1 MRIEDLLRSS
11 LPLAYKFIA
20 LVVAVATAGGLYAFL
35 RYREAQL
42 ASAASLSFDSAV
54 AQQLDSTD
62 ARAPHPAVVLGQ
74 SILSDSVI
82 ATLIPQANL
91 AAPSSADAIGE
102 FRARLE
108 LTQPNAGL
116 LRVRYRDPDPAQ
128 AVAAANAVANALTEW
143 SPSTSSV
150 PVSTSAENAQ
160 AAPASG
166 PKPVPTSAAPHHATA
181 TEPSLAAALEGLQ
194 TQLSAADQEVLAK
207 SSSQAEHDRQR
218 HLESQVRVAQQKLND
233 LRKEFAHSG
242 SASGGQARLDA
253 IQQGLAH
260 FWPSTAG
267 LSTAGTS
274 EAQLSYEREQL
285 TRDIGI
291 VEQQQQAAERSD
303 AANSASADRP
313 SQQAAPVASQPQPA
327 STAAVLS
334 PLVSGAATNPFH
346 LEHMAG
352 LPALVAWWPSAVI
365 GCFCGLLWW
374 GFAFVRY
381 RSSSESDDVFDLPEE
396 SARSANRLLNFDVS
410 VPADSRPEWIE
421 AYPAK
426 TSSPKRASFT
436 FDSESVS
443 EPVPHRSPSPET
455 PFPETPSPESQP
467 PEPIQSAIVETV
479 PVPDNPT
486 EPAESPTD
494 TALAQAPSAA
504 DAAAQVPAP
513 EEQDR
518 IFHEKSVETADP
530 WEEEIR
536 KTLLQTT
543 IARMLD
549 PQIGAEDIAPAKG
562 PARDAGPPTS
572 EPDRLTG

>member
-20 LVVAVATAGGLYAFL
+20 VVVAVATATGLYAFL
-35 RYREAQL
+35 RYREVQL

-62 ARAPHPAVVLGQ
+62 KRVRHPAVVLGQ

-82 ATLIPQANL
+82 ATLIPQADL
-91 AAPSSADAIGE
+91 AASSTADAIGE
-102 FRARLE
+102 FRTHLE

-128 AVAAANAVANALTEW
+128 AVAAANAVANALAAW
-143 SPSTSSV
+143 SPST
-150 PVSTSAENAQ
+150 TSAPGPAANAQ
-160 AAPASG
+160 TAPASG
-166 PKPVPTSAAPHHATA
+166 PKPVPASAAAPQHAA
-181 TEPSLAAALEGLQ
+181 VAEPSLAAALRELQ
-194 TQLSAADQEVLAK
+194 AQLSAADQQAFAK
-207 SSSQAEHDRQR
+207 SSSQSEHDRQR
-218 HLESQVRVAQQKLND
+218 HLESQVRAAQQKLND

-242 SASGGQARLDA
+242 SASGGQARMDA
-253 IQQGLAH
+253 IEQALAH

-274 EAQLSYEREQL
+274 EAQLAYEREQL
-285 TRDIGI
+285 TRDIGA
-291 VEQQQQAAERSD
+291 VEQQQQAAQRSE
-303 AANSASADRP
+303 AANSALANRP
-313 SQQAAPVASQPQPA
+313 TQQTVPLASQPQPA
-327 STAAVLS
+327 SAGVIS
-334 PLVSGAATNPFH
+334 PPVSGVATNPFH
-346 LEHMAG
+346 PERMAG
-352 LPALVAWWPSAVI
+352 LPAPVAWWPSAVI

-374 GFAFVRY
+374 GFAFLRY
-381 RSSSESDDVFDLPEE
+381 RSSSESDDFLDLPEE
-396 SARSANRLLNFDVS
+396 SARSANRLLNIEAS
-410 VPADSRPEWIE
+410 IPADSHEEWIE

-426 TSSPKRASFT
+426 TSSAKRASFT
-436 FDSESVS
+436 FDPESIS
-443 EPVPHRSPSPET
+443 EPVPNQSPSPES
-455 PFPETPSPESQP
+455 PS
-467 PEPIQSAIVETV
+467 PEPIQSAKVDTVPV

-494 TALAQAPSAA
+494 TAMAQAPSAA
-504 DAAAQVPAP
+504 DAAAPPPVPAP

-518 IFHEKSVETADP
+518 IFHEKFVEATDP

-536 KTLLQTT
+536 KNLLQTT

-549 PQIGAEDIAPAKG
+549 PQIAAEDIAPAKG
-562 PARDAGPPTS
+562 PASDAGPPTS